1 MERETSRNDFHL
13 SAGPMQALQ
22 KLPGAIH
29 LTRVGGRSPVSSH
42 RLLLPCSVPHAMGA
56 DRGSGQLR
64 LRTVRAPGPS
74 AQEVIVNERRARELV
89 GQKRARVESMLAELR
104 SEIRAEGPLQRQQT
118 GEYEDAGTTLDA
130 ESVDVVLAND
140 LREQLAAVE
149 RAEERIARGTY
160 GRSIESGKVI
170 PDARLEA
177 EPLAERTIEEQR
189 RYERGGAG

>member
-1 MERETSRNDFHL
+1 
-13 SAGPMQALQ
+13 
-22 KLPGAIH
+22 
-29 LTRVGGRSPVSSH
+29 
-42 RLLLPCSVPHAMGA
+42 
-56 DRGSGQLR
+56 
-64 LRTVRAPGPS
+64 VRAPGPP

-89 GQKRARVESMLAELR
+89 GQTRARVESMLAELR
-104 SEIRAEGPLQRQQT
+104 SDIRAEGSLQRQQT

-130 ESVDVVLAND
+130 ESVDVALVAD

-189 RYERGGAG
+189 RHERGGAG